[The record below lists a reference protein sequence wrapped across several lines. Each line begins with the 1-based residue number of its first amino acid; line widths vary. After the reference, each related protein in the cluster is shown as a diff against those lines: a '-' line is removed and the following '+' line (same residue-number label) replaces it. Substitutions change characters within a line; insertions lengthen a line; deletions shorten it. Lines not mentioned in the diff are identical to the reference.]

1 MKKLN
6 ETQQSLKKNK
16 AAPTYTTCTNT
27 LRSEISS
34 ENLGR
39 KEISFFFFSFLF
51 FPGCFVTKGANNG
64 TKIRIAD
71 FHRVDDS
78 PREFSPFLTR
88 R

>member
-39 KEISFFFFSFLF
+39 KEISFFFFF
-51 FPGCFVTKGANNG
+51 
-64 TKIRIAD
+64 I
-71 FHRVDDS
+71 
-78 PREFSPFLTR
+78 PFLPR
-88 R
+88 LFRNERSE